1 MGNPIMPATAEKL
14 RQEQDMA
21 LPEPHSIPLVR
32 TYRSSRVGASTAT
45 LRTLDSG
52 TTVSMGSGSSGGG
65 SSGMSAFTAYT
76 EPSHS
81 IVGKG
86 WSINLV
92 SRLHFNQ
99 SVYQGYA
106 RPYWLGWA
114 NVRLGDGKYRVFAPS
129 SSSADGWIP
138 MGGHKD
144 RLYPLTPGP
153 TTQTSLFVY
162 QPADSDD
169 KYVFALAPAEEI
181 NPGLGYTAYLQQ
193 IQHRN
198 GWATRF
204 EVDPNSPPREPRPI
218 KVTNHFGH
226 AFGFAYSTTGEL
238 VSVTQLSPTG
248 QVVGVTTYQYETDN
262 RLGTI
267 TLPDGAVQR
276 LHHEDS
282 NNPLWLT
289 GYSKNGQRIATYRYD
304 ERGRAVET
312 TRANG
317 ADRFL
322 MDYSASTLTAQTGA
336 YNSVNVI
343 DPLGTV
349 RNYGYRIAGKQ
360 LVVSAAS
367 HPPMDPEA
375 HAVKNR
381 GTSSDG
387 LITSETTFRNSS
399 TSWGYDYTRR
409 LPTSISEGS
418 QTRTRTIAWHPTF
431 RLPTQID
438 ETGGKRTT
446 FAYDDKGNLLQKT
459 VTATT
464 GTPVNEVW
472 TWTYNA
478 QGLMAT
484 ETDPRGSVT
493 TFAYNSH
500 GQLVRM
506 TNALGQVTTYAYSPA
521 GLVSQINEPDGLV
534 RRMTYTPRGWLA
546 TSTLSAG
553 GVHLATAYTYT
564 VDGQIRSAALPSGH
578 TITYHYDAAL
588 RNTGWSDNRGQSATY
603 TLDPAGNA
611 TDEQVRNSGGALALQ
626 IRRTISALN
635 RVQSETWG
643 SGVTET
649 YTQDANGRLASV
661 TDALS
666 KTTTYGRDGLDR
678 INRVTDATSRAAT
691 ITYNAQDAVTQVV
704 DFKYIITNYT
714 RDVQGNARTEATADA
729 GTTTST
735 YDALGLPSRIVDA
748 MGRASAITRDALGR
762 PTLITHTASG
772 GKTLTTTLRYDLAG
786 TACDAPGH
794 PSAAI
799 GRLCEMVDQQDGPN
813 GLFTLATTQYQ
824 WDSFGRLTRQTQTL
838 SSAIA
843 YLTTVQTTAFSHV
856 ASGAGQGELA
866 SITYPSGSVLT
877 HQYSASGRLSGLLW
891 NGQPLI
897 ENLQYN
903 ALGQP
908 LSWSW
913 AFGQSS
919 GFRLPASRQYN
930 TAGQLTATEFAS
942 FTPDAT
948 GRVTALTQKL
958 LRSNGSGGWVEESVP
973 FTALYNALGQLTSFT
988 ATGASPVFQ
997 WGHTYTYDNN
1007 ANRTGGTITANGAS
1021 MSFTNGVQSYSN
1033 RQTDAAGITVTS
1045 NAAGDITSLL
1055 GKTLAYDTAGR
1066 LSQATGVPPCP
1077 GGVNCSGLQTTT
1089 SRYNGWGQRF
1099 LRENDLEQS
1108 VFSYGLEGFTLLSQT
1123 TRRLATSQQSTTE
1136 HIWLPTA
1143 SGPLPIAAVIDG
1155 VHYAVHADHLNT
1167 PRRLSDASG
1176 QTRWQWPY
1184 SGFGEIAPQATPAA
1198 GQAPL
1203 SFALRYPGQIDD
1215 GNELFYNWHRFY
1227 EPRVG
1232 RYTKADPIG
1241 LEGGWNRFGYVGGDP
1256 LGFVDSN
1263 GLQPVIPVPVPAPPV
1278 TPPGSPSESPG
1289 YTPVPDLFKP
1299 SPLLPTWNWDGITW
1313 PNWMPSWSP
1322 KPGHSWP
1329 TFPPSRPNG
1338 TPDADKESRDKCY
1351 AAYIAQVEVCK
1362 MTSTTLKAREAC
1374 YSRAANVYAEC
1385 LKKGC

>member
-1 MGNPIMPATAEKL
+1 MHNDKLVLSAPNDQVGYLHFVFQTIDTDTQYIFKVVSTPSTNP
-14 RQEQDMA
+14 DS
-21 LPEPHSIPLVR
+21 PEPNHVAVLSLIRQPKNQW
-32 TYRSSRVGASTAT
+32 
-45 LRTLDSG
+45 LRIDQ
-52 TTVSMGSGSSGGG
+52 
-65 SSGMSAFTAYT
+65 
-76 EPSHS
+76 E
-81 IVGKG
+81 
-86 WSINLV
+86 
-92 SRLHFNQ
+92 FN
-99 SVYQGYA
+99 
-106 RPYWLGWA
+106 
-114 NVRLGDGKYRVFAPS
+114 S
-129 SSSADGWIP
+129 SSN
-138 MGGHKD
+138 
-144 RLYPLTPGP
+144 
-153 TTQTSLFVY
+153 QF
-162 QPADSDD
+162 
-169 KYVFALAPAEEI
+169 
-181 NPGLGYTAYLQQ
+181 NPVRA
-193 IQHRN
+193 IDH
-198 GWATRF
+198 
-204 EVDPNSPPREPRPI
+204 
-218 KVTNHFGH
+218 
-226 AFGFAYSTTGEL
+226 
-238 VSVTQLSPTG
+238 
-248 QVVGVTTYQYETDN
+248 
-262 RLGTI
+262 
-267 TLPDGAVQR
+267 
-276 LHHEDS
+276 
-282 NNPLWLT
+282 T
-289 GYSKNGQRIATYRYD
+289 GYSLLLNYNGAGQVQRVTLNNPASNPINSASYTYDNEKRLASVTYHDGNTRYFIYTNAQNPKLLTGWSWNGVQHEFYAYD
-304 ERGRAVET
+304 DQGRAVSSSLI
-312 TRANG
+312 NG
-317 ADRFL
+317 IDSTQI
-322 MDYSASTLTAQTGA
+322 DYSAAPQSESTYIYYRNVG
-336 YNSVNVI
+336 VI
-343 DPLGTV
+343 DSLGT
-349 RNYGYRIAGKQ
+349 RRSYNYTSAGHR
-360 LVVSAAS
+360 LNVSVANLHGFYENQPGVDAKS
-367 HPPMDPEA
+367 RTVNDYGFLTKESTFA
-375 HAVKNR
+375 NTSRTWTYDENR
-381 GTSSDG
+381 MVPTA
-387 LITSETTFRNSS
+387 TSEGLANRK
-399 TSWGYDYTRR
+399 
-409 LPTSISEGS
+409 
-418 QTRTRTIAWHPTF
+418 RTIAWHPNF

-472 TWTYNA
+472 TWTYNV

-500 GQLVRM
+500 GQLVRK

-564 VDGQIRSAALPSGH
+564 VDGQIRSAALPNGH

-611 TDEQVRNSGGALALQ
+611 TEEQVRNSGGALALQ

-678 INRVTDATSRAAT
+678 INRITDATSRAAT

-704 DFKYIITNYT
+704 DFKYVTTNYT
-714 RDVQGNARTEATADA
+714 RDVQGNARTEATPDA
-729 GTTTST
+729 GTTTT
-735 YDALGLPSRIVDA
+735 TADALGLPSRIVDA
-748 MGRASAITRDALGR
+748 MARATNIARDTLGR
-762 PTLITHTASG
+762 PTLITHSASG
-772 GKTLTTTLRYDLAG
+772 GKTLTTALRYDLAG

-799 GRLCEMVDQQDGPN
+799 GRLCEMVDQQDGPS

-824 WDSFGRLTRQTQTL
+824 WDSFGRLTRQMQSL

-843 YLTTVQTTAFSHV
+843 HHSNVQTTAFSYV
-856 ASGAGQGELA
+856 GSGAGKGELA
-866 SITYPSGSVLT
+866 TITYPSGSVLT

-897 ENLQYN
+897 ENLQFN

-919 GFRLPASRQYN
+919 GFRLSASRQYN
-930 TAGQLTATEFAS
+930 TAGQLTATEVAS

-948 GRVTALTQKL
+948 GRVTALTQQL
-958 LRSNGSGGWVEESVP
+958 LRSNGSGGWVSEDVP
-973 FTALYNALGQLTSFT
+973 FTALYNALGQLTSFQ
-988 ATGASPVFQ
+988 AVGASPVFQ

-1021 MSFTNGVQSYSN
+1021 MSFTSGVQSYSN
-1033 RQTDAAGITVTS
+1033 RQTDTAGITVVS

-1077 GGVNCSGLQTTT
+1077 SGVNCSGQQTTT

-1143 SGPLPIAAVIDG
+1143 SGPMPVAAVIDG

-1227 EPRVG
+1227 DPRVG

-1241 LEGGWNRFGYVGGDP
+1241 LEGGWNRFGYA
-1256 LGFVDSN
+1256 N
-1263 GLQPVIPVPVPAPPV
+1263 
-1278 TPPGSPSESPG
+1278 GSPLTFFDPRGLNSSGIGNDQDERG
-1289 YTPVPDLFKP
+1289 RDRDTRER
-1299 SPLLPTWNWDGITW
+1299 PTR
-1313 PNWMPSWSP
+1313 P
-1322 KPGHSWP
+1322 
-1329 TFPPSRPNG
+1329 FPPMNDPDGKTPNQ
-1338 TPDADKESRDKCY
+1338 TYSECMNLCKDDEFPKCY
-1351 AAYIAQVEVCK
+1351 AAGAFTACLGAVAGPFGAL
-1362 MTSTTLKAREAC
+1362 TLGTVGGGMCFIGKQSECRMIC
-1374 YSRAANVYAEC
+1374 SR
-1385 LKKGC
+1385 